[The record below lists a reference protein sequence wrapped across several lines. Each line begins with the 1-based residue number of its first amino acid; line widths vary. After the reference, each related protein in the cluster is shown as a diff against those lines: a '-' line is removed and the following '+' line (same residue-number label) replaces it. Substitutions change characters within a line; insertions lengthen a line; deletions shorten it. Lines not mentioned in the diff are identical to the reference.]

1 MERSVLRVLTCG
13 SVDDG
18 KSTLMGRLMVDGGM
32 VPDDQLAAMRPDDDG
47 GFDYALLLDGLEAE
61 RAQQIT
67 IDVAWRYVASSK
79 RRFIIAD
86 APGHAQYLR
95 NMATAAAASDVAV
108 LLVDASHGILAQ
120 TRRHAAVLALLGVG
134 EVILAVNKMDLVGY
148 DEAVFNAIIRRFAS
162 ELAGLELRHVS
173 AIPLSARCGDNV
185 VSSSAAMP
193 WYSGPHLLEAL
204 ETAAPQPLENL
215 ATNPGRMPITWVDS
229 STAGRRR
236 YAGSIACGTLRPG
249 DEVRVVPANSQ
260 SRIAAITTMD
270 GALTSAGP
278 GHAVMLE
285 LEDLVDAGP
294 GDVICTGR
302 PAIAATRCEA
312 RLIWLTDAPP
322 VVGSDLL
329 VKLGAS
335 TVAGSVRQI
344 DAALDIDLCQWR
356 PLPDVALAPAPGILR
371 AQIGLR
377 APLAMTT
384 SRESHDLGRFLLIER
399 ASNATLA
406 LGVIDRVAPPA
417 QDVIWQHSTVDRG
430 ARAQS
435 KHQRPCIVWLTGL
448 PAAGKSTIADRLEVL
463 LHAGGH
469 HTMAL
474 DGDNLRHGL
483 CRDLGFSA
491 DDRTENIRRAGEAAR
506 LLLEAGL
513 IVIASFVSPFRAD
526 RDLVRAMCP
535 AGMFIEVFVN
545 TPLAVC
551 QTRDP
556 KGLYR
561 RAAAGTLKGL
571 TGVDAPYEAPLA
583 PELELLADEGDAQ
596 TLAGTILQLLQDG
609 GFIAG

>member
-32 VPDDQLAAMRPDDDG
+32 VADDHLAAMRPDDDG
-47 GFDYALLLDGLEAE
+47 MLDYALLLDGLEAE

-67 IDVAWRYVASSK
+67 IDVAWRYVASSR

-108 LLVDASHGILAQ
+108 LLVDATCGILAQ
-120 TRRHAAVLALLGVG
+120 TRRHVAILALLGVG

-148 DEAVFNAIIRRFAS
+148 DEAVFAAITESFA
-162 ELAGLELRHVS
+162 ADAAVAELRSIS

-185 VSSSAAMP
+185 ASPSAAMA
-193 WYSGPHLLEAL
+193 WYRGPTLLEAL
-204 ETAAPQPLENL
+204 ETAAPSPLESL
-215 ATNPGRMPITWVDS
+215 ATNPGRMPIAWVDS

-236 YAGSIACGTLRPG
+236 YAGSVSCGTLRPG
-249 DEVRVVPANSQ
+249 DAVRVVPANSQ

-270 GALTSAGP
+270 GELQAAGP
-278 GHAVMLE
+278 GDAVMLE

-302 PAIAATRCEA
+302 PVLAATSCEA
-312 RLIWLTDAPP
+312 RLIWLAETPP
-322 VVGSDLL
+322 VAGADLL
-329 VKLGAS
+329 VKLGAG
-335 TVAGSVRQI
+335 TVAGSVLR
-344 DAALDIDLCQWR
+344 LDGAN
-356 PLPDVALAPAPGILR
+356 PNAPGILPAR
-371 AQIGLR
+371 IGLR

-384 SRESHDLGRFLLIER
+384 ARESRDLGRFLLIER

-417 QDVIWQHSTVDRG
+417 QDVIWQHSTIDRA

-435 KHQRPCIVWLTGL
+435 KRQNPCIVWLTGL

-463 LHAGGH
+463 LHAGSH

-483 CRDLGFSA
+483 CGDLGFSA
-491 DDRTENIRRAGEAAR
+491 DDRAENIRRAGEVAR

-526 RDLVRAMCP
+526 RDLVRGLCP
-535 AGMFIEVFVN
+535 PGMFIEVFVN

-551 QTRDP
+551 RDRDP

-583 PELELLADEGDAQ
+583 PELELRSGETDAE
-596 TLAGTILQLLQDG
+596 TLAAMILDLLRER

>member
-32 VPDDQLAAMRPDDDG
+32 VADDHLAAMRPDDDG
-47 GFDYALLLDGLEAE
+47 MLDYALLLDGLEAE

-67 IDVAWRYVASSK
+67 IDVAWRYVASSR

-95 NMATAAAASDVAV
+95 NMATATAASDVAV
-108 LLVDASHGILAQ
+108 LLVDATCGILAQ
-120 TRRHAAVLALLGVG
+120 TRRHVAILALLGVG

-148 DEAVFNAIIRRFAS
+148 DEAVFAAITESFA
-162 ELAGLELRHVS
+162 ADAAVAELRSIS

-185 VSSSAAMP
+185 VSSSAAMA
-193 WYSGPHLLEAL
+193 WYRGPTLLQALEA
-204 ETAAPQPLENL
+204 AAASPLESL
-215 ATNPGRMPITWVDS
+215 ATNPGRMPIAWVDS

-236 YAGSIACGTLRPG
+236 YAGSVSCGTLRPG
-249 DEVRVVPANSQ
+249 DAVRVVPANSQ

-270 GALTSAGP
+270 GELQAAGP
-278 GHAVMLE
+278 GDAVMLE

-302 PAIAATRCEA
+302 PVLAATSCEA
-312 RLIWLTDAPP
+312 RLIWLAETPP
-322 VVGSDLL
+322 VAGADLL
-329 VKLGAS
+329 VKLGAG
-335 TVAGSVRQI
+335 TVAGSVLR
-344 DAALDIDLCQWR
+344 LDGAN
-356 PLPDVALAPAPGILR
+356 PNAPGILPAR
-371 AQIGLR
+371 IGLR

-384 SRESHDLGRFLLIER
+384 ARESRDLGRFLLIER

-417 QDVIWQHSTVDRG
+417 QDVIWQHSTIDRA

-435 KHQRPCIVWLTGL
+435 KRQNPCIVWLTGL

-463 LHAGGH
+463 LHAGSH

-483 CRDLGFSA
+483 CGDLGFSA
-491 DDRTENIRRAGEAAR
+491 DDRAENIRRAGEVAR

-526 RDLVRAMCP
+526 RDLVRGLCP
-535 AGMFIEVFVN
+535 PGMFIEVFVN

-551 QTRDP
+551 RDRDP

-583 PELELLADEGDAQ
+583 PELELRSGETDAE
-596 TLAGTILQLLQDG
+596 TLAAMILDLLRER

>member
-32 VPDDQLAAMRPDDDG
+32 LADDHLAAMRPDDDG
-47 GFDYALLLDGLEAE
+47 TLDYALLLDGLEAE

-67 IDVAWRYVASSK
+67 IDVAWRYVTSSR

-108 LLVDASHGILAQ
+108 LLVDATCGILAQ
-120 TRRHAAVLALLGVG
+120 TRRHVAILALLGVG

-148 DEAVFNAIIRRFAS
+148 DEAVFAAITESFA
-162 ELAGLELRHVS
+162 ADAAVAELRSIS

-185 VSSSAAMP
+185 VSSSAAMA
-193 WYSGPHLLEAL
+193 WYRGPTLLEAL
-204 ETAAPQPLENL
+204 ETAAPSPLESL
-215 ATNPGRMPITWVDS
+215 ATNPGRMPIAWVDS

-236 YAGSIACGTLRPG
+236 YAGSVSCGTLRPG
-249 DEVRVVPANSQ
+249 DAVRVVPANSQ

-270 GALTSAGP
+270 GELQAAGP
-278 GHAVMLE
+278 GDAVMLE

-302 PAIAATRCEA
+302 PVLAATSCEA
-312 RLIWLTDAPP
+312 RLIWLAETPP
-322 VVGSDLL
+322 VAGADLL
-329 VKLGAS
+329 VKLGAG
-335 TVAGSVRQI
+335 TVAGSVLR
-344 DAALDIDLCQWR
+344 LDGAN
-356 PLPDVALAPAPGILR
+356 PNAPGILPAR
-371 AQIGLR
+371 IGLR

-384 SRESHDLGRFLLIER
+384 ARESRDLGRFLLIER

-417 QDVIWQHSTVDRG
+417 QDVIWQHSTIDRA

-435 KHQRPCIVWLTGL
+435 KRQNPCIVWLTGL

-463 LHAGGH
+463 LHAGSH

-483 CRDLGFSA
+483 CGDLGFSA
-491 DDRTENIRRAGEAAR
+491 DDRAENIRRAGEVAR

-526 RDLVRAMCP
+526 RDLVRGLCP
-535 AGMFIEVFVN
+535 PGMFIEVFVN

-551 QTRDP
+551 RDRDP

-583 PELELLADEGDAQ
+583 PELELRSGETDAE
-596 TLAGTILQLLQDG
+596 TLAAMILDLLRER

>member
-32 VPDDQLAAMRPDDDG
+32 VADDHLAAMRPDDDG
-47 GFDYALLLDGLEAE
+47 MLDYALLLDGLEAE

-67 IDVAWRYVASSK
+67 IDVAWRYVASSR

-108 LLVDASHGILAQ
+108 LLVDATCGILAQ
-120 TRRHAAVLALLGVG
+120 TRRHVAILALLGVG

-148 DEAVFNAIIRRFAS
+148 DEAVFAAITESFA
-162 ELAGLELRHVS
+162 ADAAVAELRSIS

-185 VSSSAAMP
+185 VSSSAAMA
-193 WYSGPHLLEAL
+193 WYRGPTLLQALEA
-204 ETAAPQPLENL
+204 AAASPLESL
-215 ATNPGRMPITWVDS
+215 ATNPGRMPIAWVDS

-236 YAGSIACGTLRPG
+236 YAGSVSCGTLRPG
-249 DEVRVVPANSQ
+249 DAVRVVPANSQ

-270 GALTSAGP
+270 GELQAAGP
-278 GHAVMLE
+278 GDAVMLE

-302 PAIAATRCEA
+302 PVLAATSCEA
-312 RLIWLTDAPP
+312 RLIWLAETPP
-322 VVGSDLL
+322 VAGADLL
-329 VKLGAS
+329 VKLGAG
-335 TVAGSVRQI
+335 TVAGSVLR
-344 DAALDIDLCQWR
+344 LDGAN
-356 PLPDVALAPAPGILR
+356 PNAPGILPAR
-371 AQIGLR
+371 IGLR

-384 SRESHDLGRFLLIER
+384 ARESRDLGRFLLIER

-417 QDVIWQHSTVDRG
+417 QDVIWQHSTIDRA

-435 KHQRPCIVWLTGL
+435 KRQNPCIVWLTGL

-463 LHAGGH
+463 LHAGSH

-483 CRDLGFSA
+483 CGDLGFSA
-491 DDRTENIRRAGEAAR
+491 DDRAENIRRAGEVAR

-526 RDLVRAMCP
+526 RDLVRGLCP
-535 AGMFIEVFVN
+535 PGMFIEVFVN

-551 QTRDP
+551 RDRDP

-583 PELELLADEGDAQ
+583 PELELRSGETDAE
-596 TLAGTILQLLQDG
+596 TLAAMILDLLRER

>member
-32 VPDDQLAAMRPDDDG
+32 LADDHLAAMRPDDDG
-47 GFDYALLLDGLEAE
+47 TLDYALLLDGLEAE

-67 IDVAWRYVASSK
+67 IDVAWRYVASSR

-108 LLVDASHGILAQ
+108 LLVDATCGILAQ
-120 TRRHAAVLALLGVG
+120 TRRHVAILALLGVG

-148 DEAVFNAIIRRFAS
+148 DEAVFAAITESFA
-162 ELAGLELRHVS
+162 ADAAVAELRSIS

-185 VSSSAAMP
+185 VSSSAAMA
-193 WYSGPHLLEAL
+193 WYRGPTLLQALEA
-204 ETAAPQPLENL
+204 AAASPLESL
-215 ATNPGRMPITWVDS
+215 ATNPGRMPIAWVDS

-236 YAGSIACGTLRPG
+236 YAGSVSCGTLRPG
-249 DEVRVVPANSQ
+249 DAVRVVPANSQ

-270 GALTSAGP
+270 GELQAAGP
-278 GHAVMLE
+278 GDAVMLE

-302 PAIAATRCEA
+302 PVLAATSCEA
-312 RLIWLTDAPP
+312 RLIWLAETPP
-322 VVGSDLL
+322 VAGADLL
-329 VKLGAS
+329 VKLGAG
-335 TVAGSVRQI
+335 TVAGSVLR
-344 DAALDIDLCQWR
+344 LDGAN
-356 PLPDVALAPAPGILR
+356 PNAPGILPAR
-371 AQIGLR
+371 IGLR

-384 SRESHDLGRFLLIER
+384 ARESRDLGRFLLIER

-417 QDVIWQHSTVDRG
+417 QDVIWQHSTIDRA

-435 KHQRPCIVWLTGL
+435 KRQNPCIVWLTGL

-463 LHAGGH
+463 LHAGSH

-483 CRDLGFSA
+483 CGDLGFSA
-491 DDRTENIRRAGEAAR
+491 DDRAENIRRAGEVAR

-526 RDLVRAMCP
+526 RDLVRGLCP
-535 AGMFIEVFVN
+535 PGMFIEVFVN

-551 QTRDP
+551 RDRDP

-583 PELELLADEGDAQ
+583 PELELRSGETDAE
-596 TLAGTILQLLQDG
+596 TLAAMILDLLRER

>member
-32 VPDDQLAAMRPDDDG
+32 VADDHLAAMRPDDDG
-47 GFDYALLLDGLEAE
+47 MLDYALLLDGLEAE

-67 IDVAWRYVASSK
+67 IDVAWRYVASSR

-108 LLVDASHGILAQ
+108 LLVDATCGILAQ
-120 TRRHAAVLALLGVG
+120 TRRHVAILALLGVG

-148 DEAVFNAIIRRFAS
+148 DEAVFAAITESFA
-162 ELAGLELRHVS
+162 ADAAVAELRSIS

-185 VSSSAAMP
+185 VSSSAAMA
-193 WYSGPHLLEAL
+193 WYRGPTLLEAL
-204 ETAAPQPLENL
+204 ETAAPSPLESL
-215 ATNPGRMPITWVDS
+215 ATNPGRMPIAWVDS

-236 YAGSIACGTLRPG
+236 YAGSVSCGTLRPG
-249 DEVRVVPANSQ
+249 DAVRVVPANSQ

-270 GALTSAGP
+270 GELQAAGP
-278 GHAVMLE
+278 GDAVMLE

-302 PAIAATRCEA
+302 PVLAATSCEA
-312 RLIWLTDAPP
+312 RLIWLAETPP
-322 VVGSDLL
+322 VAGADLL
-329 VKLGAS
+329 VKLGAG
-335 TVAGSVRQI
+335 TVAGSVLR
-344 DAALDIDLCQWR
+344 LDGAN
-356 PLPDVALAPAPGILR
+356 PNAPGILPAR
-371 AQIGLR
+371 IGLR

-384 SRESHDLGRFLLIER
+384 ARESRDLGRFLLIER

-417 QDVIWQHSTVDRG
+417 QDVIWQHSTIDRA

-435 KHQRPCIVWLTGL
+435 KRQNPCIVWLTGL

-463 LHAGGH
+463 LHAGSH

-483 CRDLGFSA
+483 CGDLGFSA
-491 DDRTENIRRAGEAAR
+491 DDRAENIRRAGEVAR

-526 RDLVRAMCP
+526 RDLVRGLCP
-535 AGMFIEVFVN
+535 PGMFIEVFVN

-583 PELELLADEGDAQ
+583 PELELRSGEADAE
-596 TLAGTILQLLQDG
+596 TLAGAILDVLRER
-609 GFIAG
+609 GFIG

>member
-32 VPDDQLAAMRPDDDG
+32 LADDHLAAMRPDDDG
-47 GFDYALLLDGLEAE
+47 TLDYALLLDGLEAE

-67 IDVAWRYVASSK
+67 IDVAWRYVASSR

-95 NMATAAAASDVAV
+95 NMATATAASDVAV
-108 LLVDASHGILAQ
+108 LLVDATCGILAQ
-120 TRRHAAVLALLGVG
+120 TRRHVAILALLGVG

-148 DEAVFNAIIRRFAS
+148 DEAVFAAITESFA
-162 ELAGLELRHVS
+162 ADAAVAELRSIS

-185 VSSSAAMP
+185 VSSSAAMA
-193 WYSGPHLLEAL
+193 WYRGPTLLQALEA
-204 ETAAPQPLENL
+204 AAASPLESL
-215 ATNPGRMPITWVDS
+215 ATNPGRMPIAWVDS

-236 YAGSIACGTLRPG
+236 YAGSVSCGTLRPG
-249 DEVRVVPANSQ
+249 DAVRVVPANSQ

-270 GALTSAGP
+270 GELQAAGP
-278 GHAVMLE
+278 GDAVMLE

-302 PAIAATRCEA
+302 PVLAATSCEA
-312 RLIWLTDAPP
+312 RLIWLAETPP
-322 VVGSDLL
+322 VAGADLL
-329 VKLGAS
+329 VKLGAG
-335 TVAGSVRQI
+335 TVAGSVLR
-344 DAALDIDLCQWR
+344 LDGAN
-356 PLPDVALAPAPGILR
+356 PNAPGILPAR
-371 AQIGLR
+371 IGLR

-384 SRESHDLGRFLLIER
+384 ARESRDLGRFLLIER

-417 QDVIWQHSTVDRG
+417 QDVIWQHSTIDRA

-435 KHQRPCIVWLTGL
+435 KRQNPCIVWLTGL

-463 LHAGGH
+463 LHAGSH

-483 CRDLGFSA
+483 CGDLGFSA
-491 DDRTENIRRAGEAAR
+491 DDRAENIRRAGEVAR

-526 RDLVRAMCP
+526 RDLVRGLCP
-535 AGMFIEVFVN
+535 PGMFIEVFVN

-551 QTRDP
+551 RDRDP

-583 PELELLADEGDAQ
+583 PELELRSGETDAE
-596 TLAGTILQLLQDG
+596 TLAAMILDLLRER

>member
-32 VPDDQLAAMRPDDDG
+32 VADDHLAAMRPDDDG
-47 GFDYALLLDGLEAE
+47 MLDYALLLDGLEAE

-67 IDVAWRYVASSK
+67 IDVAWRYVASSR

-108 LLVDASHGILAQ
+108 LLVDATCGILAQ
-120 TRRHAAVLALLGVG
+120 TRRHVAILALLGVG

-148 DEAVFNAIIRRFAS
+148 DEAVFAAITESFA
-162 ELAGLELRHVS
+162 ADAAVAELRSIS

-185 VSSSAAMP
+185 ASPSAAMA
-193 WYSGPHLLEAL
+193 WYRGPTLLQALEA
-204 ETAAPQPLENL
+204 AAASPLESL
-215 ATNPGRMPITWVDS
+215 ATNPGRMPIAWVDS

-236 YAGSIACGTLRPG
+236 YAGSVSCGTLRPG
-249 DEVRVVPANSQ
+249 DAVRVVPANSQ

-270 GALTSAGP
+270 GELQAAGP
-278 GHAVMLE
+278 GDAVMLE

-302 PAIAATRCEA
+302 PVLAATSCEA
-312 RLIWLTDAPP
+312 RLIWLAETPP
-322 VVGSDLL
+322 VAGADLL
-329 VKLGAS
+329 VKLGAG
-335 TVAGSVRQI
+335 TVAGSVLR
-344 DAALDIDLCQWR
+344 LDGAN
-356 PLPDVALAPAPGILR
+356 PNAPGILPAR
-371 AQIGLR
+371 IGLR

-384 SRESHDLGRFLLIER
+384 ARESRDLGRFLLIER

-417 QDVIWQHSTVDRG
+417 QDVIWQHSTIDRA

-435 KHQRPCIVWLTGL
+435 KRQNPCIVWLTGL

-463 LHAGGH
+463 LHAGSH

-483 CRDLGFSA
+483 CGDLGFSA
-491 DDRTENIRRAGEAAR
+491 DDRAENIRRAGEVAR

-526 RDLVRAMCP
+526 RDLVRGLCP
-535 AGMFIEVFVN
+535 PGMFIEVFVN

-551 QTRDP
+551 RDRDP

-583 PELELLADEGDAQ
+583 PELELRSGETDAE
-596 TLAGTILQLLQDG
+596 TLAAMILDLLRER